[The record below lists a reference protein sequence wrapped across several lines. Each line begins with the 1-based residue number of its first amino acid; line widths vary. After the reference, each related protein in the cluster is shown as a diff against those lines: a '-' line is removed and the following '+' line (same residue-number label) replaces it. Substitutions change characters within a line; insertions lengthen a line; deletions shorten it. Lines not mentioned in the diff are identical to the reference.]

1 MKAMSSQQQI
11 KMTTD
16 HKGEMCQNRMK
27 HDNILLKPEKNYIQL
42 IKHITIY

>member
-1 MKAMSSQQQI
+1 MKVMSSQQQI

-27 HDNILLKPEKNYIQL
+27 HDNILLKPEKNYIQV

>member
-1 MKAMSSQQQI
+1 MKAMSIQQQI
-11 KMTTD
+11 KMKTD

-27 HDNILLKPEKNYIQL
+27 HDNILKPEKNYIQV